1 MRTIK
6 DEMEC
11 RRAREEVARATVEME
26 ISERE
31 KKMCSVA
38 KSRNKSS
45 KDVHHLEQMRIRM
58 ALRDHQGQKVFVEKT
73 RVWEHFKE

>member
-1 MRTIK
+1 MQKSKRGSGQGNGRNGNIAK
-6 DEMEC
+6 
-11 RRAREEVARATVEME
+11 REE
-26 ISERE
+26 
-31 KKMCSVA
+31 KCSVA